1 MRSGKKR
8 LGTLPK
14 DKDMKSQT
22 NSSSGIRDNRKYG
35 SVGDYL
41 KEHIQPNSN
50 LSFVSAY
57 FTIYAFHH
65 LKEHLKDINKLRFL
79 FGEPR
84 FLKQIDPDKT
94 DKKSFNIEDDGL
106 SLKNRL
112 QQNRVA
118 RECAEWIKEKVDIR
132 SIIYPNFLHGKLYHI
147 ENNKVE
153 NAILGSSNF
162 TVNGLGLGNS
172 RNVELNLIV
181 DSNRDREDLKTW
193 FETIWDDKDLVEDV
207 KDEVLRYLNEIYAD
221 YSPEFIYQKTLYHL
235 FEGVLQE
242 KSEAERQQTQML
254 LSQTQIWNTLYG
266 FQKVAVQSAISKIQ
280 KHNGCIIADSVG
292 LGKTYEALAV
302 IKFFECRNQNVL
314 VLCPKKLREN
324 WTIYNSSAGNML
336 NPFPSDRFNFA
347 VLSHTDLSRDSGMS
361 GNINLANFHWDNYD
375 LVVIDESHNFR
386 NNTKGK
392 RDVEGNIIRR
402 SRYERLMEDIINKGV
417 KTKVL
422 LLSATPVNNDLKDL
436 RNQIYLMT
444 GDDDDA
450 FRETIGVASLQDT
463 LAQTQKQFNEWAKDS
478 TNGRDRRSLLSKLN
492 PAFFK
497 LLDELT
503 IARSRKHVQQ
513 YYKESMETIG
523 TFPKRFPP
531 KSIYSEIDTKGRFM
545 NYDRLNDEISNY
557 RLSVFNPS
565 RYVKPEYRNEYLT
578 TRVANF
584 SQEDRE
590 HHLIGMMRVN
600 FLKRLESSITS
611 FAITLERTIAKI
623 EDLESR
629 IQLFKDN
636 QQMALFDLE
645 TVEVFNNDDDDELN
659 EAFQIGT
666 KLKYDLRHLDIDRW
680 LKELK
685 DDKQQLDLILSQAKQ
700 IDVERD
706 AKLQNLK
713 NLISEKVN
721 NPNTTRNGK
730 QNKKAIVF
738 TAFADTA
745 EYLYKSLHEW
755 AKKDLGIHIALVTGG
770 TSTNKSTFGKT
781 YFNEILTNF
790 SPVSKNRARVPS
802 MPQDE
807 EIDLLIATDCISEG
821 QNLQD
826 CDLVINFDI
835 HWNPVRLIQRFGRI
849 DRLNS
854 INDAV
859 QLVNFWATDDL
870 NRYLNLRNRVE
881 ARMALVDV
889 STTSSDNI
897 LLPNEIE
904 RLATDELN
912 YRDRQLLRLKDEILD
927 LEDFNESIALN
938 DFSLDD
944 FRAELSE
951 LLDADR
957 KTLRS
962 APFGIYAVT
971 PSKDDNP
978 SGVIFCL
985 QQQEAIGQSEKIN
998 PLQPFYL
1005 VYVRNDGVLFY
1016 SFVQAKQMLE
1026 TFRALCRGN
1035 EKPLEELCRQFNQ
1048 ETDNGE
1054 NMSFYDG
1061 LLKTALTEIKQNF
1074 QQRNSGNLFAGRSGT
1089 LVNFQDDLFESSNFR
1104 LITWLVIK

>member
-1 MRSGKKR
+1 MTSPMISK
-8 LGTLPK
+8 
-14 DKDMKSQT
+14 
-22 NSSSGIRDNRKYG
+22 SGIKDNRKYG

-57 FTIYAFHH
+57 FTIYAFYH

-106 SLKNRL
+106 SLRNRL

-118 RECAEWIKEKVDIR
+118 RECAEWIKDKVDVR
-132 SIIYPNFLHGKLYHI
+132 SVIYPNFLHGKLYHI
-147 ENNKVE
+147 ENSRVE

-172 RNVELNLIV
+172 RNVELNLVV
-181 DSNRDREDLKTW
+181 DGNRDREDLKTW
-193 FETIWDDKDLVEDV
+193 FEHIWNDESIVQDV
-207 KDEVLRYLNEIYAD
+207 KDEVLRYLSEIYAD
-221 YSPEFIYQKTLYHL
+221 YAPLFIYQKTLYHL

-292 LGKTYEALAV
+292 LGKTFEALAV

-324 WTIYNSSAGNML
+324 WTIYNSSAGNTL
-336 NPFPSDRFNFA
+336 NPFPSDRFNFT
-347 VLSHTDLSRDSGMS
+347 VLSHTDLSRDSGIS
-361 GNINLANFHWDNYD
+361 GSVDLANFHWDNYD

-386 NNTKGK
+386 NNAKGK

-402 SRYERLMEDIINKGV
+402 SRYERLMQDIINKGV

-436 RNQIYLMT
+436 RNQIYLLT
-444 GDDDDA
+444 GNDDKA
-450 FRETIGVASLQDT
+450 FQETIGVSSVQDT
-463 LAQTQKQFNEWAKDS
+463 LAQTQRQFNDWAKDN

-503 IARSRKHVQQ
+503 IARSRKHVEQ
-513 YYKESMETIG
+513 YYSDSMESVG
-523 TFPKRFPP
+523 KFPKRLSP
-531 KSIYSEIDTKGRFM
+531 KSIHSEIDTKGRFM
-545 NYDRLNDEISNY
+545 TYDRLNDEISNY
-557 RLSVFNPS
+557 KLSVFNPS
-565 RYVKPEYRNEYLT
+565 KYVKKEYRDKYLT
-578 TRVANF
+578 TQVANF

-590 HHLIGMMRVN
+590 HHLIGMMKVN
-600 FLKRLESSITS
+600 FLKRLESSVTS
-611 FAITLERTIAKI
+611 FAITLDRTIEKI
-623 EDLESR
+623 EDLEKR
-629 IQLFKDN
+629 IKLFKDN

-645 TVEVFNNDDDDELN
+645 TVEVFNNDDDEELN
-659 EAFQIGT
+659 EAFQIGA
-666 KLKYDLRHLDIDRW
+666 KLKYDLRHLDIDKW
-680 LKELK
+680 IKELQ
-685 DDKQQLDLILSQAKQ
+685 DDKRQLDLILSQAKQ
-700 IDVERD
+700 ITVERD
-706 AKLQNLK
+706 AKLQTLK
-713 NLISEKVN
+713 DLISEKVS
-721 NPNTTRNGK
+721 NPTSTRSGK
-730 QNKKAIVF
+730 VNKKAIVF
-738 TAFADTA
+738 TAFSDTA
-745 EYLYKSLHEW
+745 EYLYDSLHDW
-755 AKKDLGIHIALVTGG
+755 AKKDLGIHIALVTGTG
-770 TSTNKSTFGKT
+770 ANQTTFGRT

-790 SPVSKNRARVPS
+790 SPISKNRAKVPS

-854 INDAV
+854 INDSV
-859 QLVNFWATDDL
+859 QLINFWATDDL
-870 NRYLNLRNRVE
+870 NKYLNLKSRVE

-897 LLPNEIE
+897 LLPSEVE
-904 RLATDELN
+904 RLAKDELN
-912 YRDRQLLRLKDEILD
+912 YRDKQLLRLKDEILD

-951 LLDADR
+951 LFDADR
-957 KTLRS
+957 KKLRD

-971 PSKDDNP
+971 PTKDDNP

-1016 SFVQAKQMLE
+1016 SFVQAKQLLE

-1035 EKPLEELCRQFNQ
+1035 DKPFEDRCRQFNQ
-1048 ETDNGE
+1048 ETKDGE

-1061 LLKTALTEIKQNF
+1061 LLKTALMEIKQNF
-1074 QQRNSGNLFAGRSGT
+1074 QQRNTGNLFAGRSGA
-1089 LVNFQDDLFESSNFR
+1089 LVNYQDDLFESSNFK